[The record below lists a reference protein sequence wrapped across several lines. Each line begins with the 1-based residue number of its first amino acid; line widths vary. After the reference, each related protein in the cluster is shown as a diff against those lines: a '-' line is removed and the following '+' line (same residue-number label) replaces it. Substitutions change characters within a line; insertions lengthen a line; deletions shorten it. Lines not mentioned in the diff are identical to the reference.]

1 MTNPQK
7 IQLFLCVAMLFIIS
21 RLSVKNFQR
30 FGVPQSL
37 NALYKMMLILSGLLG
52 AALLF
57 LTGAIILSLNFQHII
72 LMLMVFFLIGKTS
85 KYEY

>member
-1 MTNPQK
+1 MNNPQT
-7 IQLFLCVAMLFIIS
+7 IQLFLCIAMLFITA

-30 FGVPQSL
+30 FGVPQAL

-72 LMLMVFFLIGKTS
+72 LMLMVFF
-85 KYEY
+85 

>member
-1 MTNPQK
+1 MTNPQT
-7 IQLFLCVAMLFIIS
+7 IQLFLCIAMLFIIS
-21 RLSVKNFQR
+21 RLSVKNLHN
-30 FGVPQSL
+30 FGVPQAL

-57 LTGAIILSLNFQHII
+57 LTGAIILSLNFQHIT